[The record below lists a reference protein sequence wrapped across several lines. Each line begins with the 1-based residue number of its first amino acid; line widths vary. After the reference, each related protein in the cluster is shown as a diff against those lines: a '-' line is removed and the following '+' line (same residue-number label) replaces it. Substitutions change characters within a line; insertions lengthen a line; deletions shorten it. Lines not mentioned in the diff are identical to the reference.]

1 MGNKKEFED
10 ELVPATSE
18 LDAAYAKFLKK
29 LDSSDV
35 TVSDWEAQFI
45 GSNLGKA
52 SYSPKQR
59 ASIELMIE
67 KYSNRIGW

>member
-1 MGNKKEFED
+1 MSTSPFD
-10 ELVPATSE
+10 EELAPATSE

-29 LDSSDV
+29 LDNSDV

-59 ASIELMIE
+59 ASIDQMIE
-67 KYSNRIGW
+67 KYSERIGW